1 MGIKAES
8 ERAAAEAK
16 DLADRRKAWED
27 SQQPKAP
34 PPATIKTTAPP
45 PPANAAAPSPPE
57 ASSSSATP
65 DANSS
70 SLDWAKYYLTPS
82 SYHNLP
88 SSQQIGDFRTI
99 YSSDTP
105 YREAFKRA
113 TGQPVDFVGLKAQA
127 DAARAR
133 LGPAG
138 SAAADF
144 VGNTINPVNA
154 LSMIPFAG
162 PSLAGAAQNG
172 LQSYGHGESG
182 ADVALNT
189 GLGLGLGT
197 ASKLAVTPSFLRQA
211 GGEAVQRGPTALA
224 GYLFGGPFGHGW
236 EGATGG
242 ALLGGLDTGL
252 ARAGNYVRSIGTGA
266 EGWAANSAW
275 PAARNAMQQLLYGNA
290 MTAGQ
295 GNAQPFLPG
304 P

>member
-34 PPATIKTTAPP
+34 A

-57 ASSSSATP
+57 TSSSSATP

-70 SLDWAKYYLTPS
+70 SLDWAKYYFN
-82 SYHNLP
+82 NLP
-88 SSQQIGDFRTI
+88 SSQQISDFRTI
-99 YSSDTP
+99 YGSDTP

-138 SAAADF
+138 AAGADF

-154 LSMIPFAG
+154 LSLIPFAG
-162 PSLAGAAQNG
+162 PSLAGAAQSG

-182 ADVALNT
+182 ADVGLNAAL
-189 GLGLGLGT
+189 GAGLGT

-252 ARAGNYVRSIGTGA
+252 ARAGNYVRGIGTGA

-275 PAARNAMQQLLYGNA
+275 PAARNAMQQLLYGSA

-295 GNAQPFLPG
+295 GDAQQFLPG